1 MVGDLAHPTSKR
13 LPMYRQTKSTTNLQ
27 VSFLKQKESQTQE
40 RSCVPV
46 SMGNGFL
53 STFFLSPKWENQH
66 LSPLV
71 LGGCH
76 RDSPRPFPH
85 LPPGTS
91 PPPPR
96 QARTPTQHHPPLP
109 PLAAPPAAPSRA
121 PDSPAQPSS
130 GRPTP
135 GKQAQERAS
144 PAPRP
149 WLRSAQ

>member
-1 MVGDLAHPTSKR
+1 MLRGGAKMAYWWKILKHWGLTNLKENLRFIVAMVGDLAHPTSKR

-76 RDSPRPFPH
+76 RDSPRAGP
-85 LPPGTS
+85 

-96 QARTPTQHHPPLP
+96 PPP
-109 PLAAPPAAPSRA
+109 PPPPPAAP
-121 PDSPAQPSS
+121 PP
-130 GRPTP
+130 
-135 GKQAQERAS
+135 
-144 PAPRP
+144 PRP
-149 WLRSAQ
+149 PPPGGRNDPNIVCTYE